1 MDEII
6 GDTILLG
13 YIYGGI
19 SSSAENIFFVNDGT
33 QSIANSQIFKVYF
46 TTNAALGIH
55 DLNEHSKSTLKIRVY
70 PNPNEGNFTVSYI
83 LTKNTDLRY
92 TLFTVDGKKI
102 EEKIFSEMPPGEYTF
117 EQDII
122 DLNSEGTYLITLETN
137 YEKFTQ
143 KIIIK

>member
-1 MDEII
+1 
-6 GDTILLG
+6 
-13 YIYGGI
+13 
-19 SSSAENIFFVNDGT
+19 
-33 QSIANSQIFKVYF
+33 
-46 TTNAALGIH
+46 
-55 DLNEHSKSTLKIRVY
+55 EHSKSTLKIRVY